1 MVYAYDNWVQ
11 LPTKD
16 IYDTQMMAMAIN
28 AAKDMYNE
36 GQQQMKDF
44 QTEYGNFITPIL
56 ADQEWYNNNVIGKVR
71 NTINALYAAGIDPS
85 RSAEGRAAISQLI
98 NSIDVGSVNKLRSS
112 AENAK
117 EYLKERAK
125 LELQGLYNPI
135 IEKYAGEG
143 LDTFDT
149 LRGGKIWDRMSPVP
163 YQNMADFSKAYF
175 DNISP
180 LQRSATK
187 NGVTYTISEVTEP
200 MLQDI
205 ADRHFNDLVQT
216 PQGQLMYKYYKDVY
230 GSDEAARAAFNN
242 AVVSG
247 NLDRRK
253 YADDY
258 NEQYI
263 NDQKLKQGW
272 AKINQDAA
280 QFNWQKFTDAI
291 QLGLDPY
298 TGLPS
303 GPSTDLSYTTQMET
317 NSIAEYNKKAGVN
330 SPSDYAR
337 TTYDIAQYWKNV
349 ADKQSDKDKKDHA
362 TKLYNLWQN
371 INKAGLEGAEKYG
384 TLVKDKDTGELVPSK
399 MYTRGIGYAYGAPA
413 TGKTSVDKAREQADI
428 YYNNYLV
435 KAGGTEYDK
444 TSADLLAGGT
454 GEKKSFPGGAATNKY
469 RTVSLDDK
477 DIYFTPIRRMQVSGY
492 DTRYAKL
499 LNAFNDWLHG
509 SARLGYMVN
518 DNTSTAS
525 LPTSNGGRTREI
537 SGYARV
543 KSDDIYNGFI
553 VPYMREHNMTNSS
566 ENVQW
571 IMDRLGLSYFKMQG
585 REPLKGKNVWKDA
598 EVAEIPIT
606 RVRINSNSLVDAA
619 QNTHHDENVG
629 GKAQAEKKLISR
641 QKESLNKR

>member
-1 MVYAYDNWVQ
+1 MIGAYDRGVQ
-11 LPTKD
+11 MPILD
-16 IYDTQMMAMAIN
+16 LYDTRMMLAAEA
-28 AAKDMYNE
+28 AAKDMYD
-36 GQQQMKDF
+36 QAKQDMKEF
-44 QTEYGNFITPIL
+44 STTYGNFITPIEE
-56 ADQEWYNNNVIGKVR
+56 DQEWYNKNVTNKVR
-71 NTINALYAAGIDPS
+71 NAIDSLYAQGIDPT
-85 RSAEGRAAISQLI
+85 RSAEGRAYLSKLI
-98 NSIDVGSVNKLRSS
+98 NSIDVGNVAKLRSS

-125 LELQGLYNPI
+125 LEAAGLYNPLL
-135 IEKYAGEG
+135 EKYAGKG
-143 LDTFDT
+143 LDTFST
-149 LRGGKIWDRMSPVP
+149 LGGDGIWDRMSPIP

-180 LQRSATK
+180 MQRSATK
-187 NGVTYTISEVTEP
+187 NGISYTISEITEP

-230 GSDEAARAAFNN
+230 GSDEAARQAFNN

-263 NDQKLKQGW
+263 NNEKLRQGW
-272 AKINQDAA
+272 AKINQDAEQHA
-280 QFNWQKFTDAI
+280 WQRFTDAI
-291 QLGLDPY
+291 QLGIDPV
-298 TGLPS
+298 TGLQT

-349 ADKQSDKDKKDHA
+349 ADRQSDESKKEHA
-362 TKLYNLWQN
+362 TKLQKLWEN

-399 MYTRGIGYAYGAPA
+399 MYARGIGYAYGAPA
-413 TGKTSVDKAREQADI
+413 TGRTSVDKAREQADI
-428 YYNNYLV
+428 YYNKYLV

-477 DIYFTPIRRMQVSGY
+477 AIYFTPIRRMQVSGY
-492 DTRYAKL
+492 DVRYAKL
-499 LNAFNDWLHG
+499 LNAFNNWLHN
-509 SARLGYMVN
+509 SPRLGYMVN

-543 KSDDIYNGFI
+543 KSNDIYNGFI
-553 VPYMREHNMTNSS
+553 IPYIREHNMENNSES
-566 ENVQW
+566 VQW
-571 IMDRLGLSYFKMQG
+571 IMDQLGLSYFKMQG

-606 RVRINSNSLVDAA
+606 RVRINSNSLIDAS